1 MEWYWILLVLLG
13 AILFLMFTGVPVGI
27 AFVMVCTVTAYFIYG
42 RFGSFDGNLTAAVF
56 QLTDNAFSNM
66 ANFAIVPIPMFL
78 LMGEL
83 FFHTGLAK
91 RMFNAVEK
99 LMGRVPA
106 RLSYVTVAGG
116 TALATLSGSSMG
128 ATALL
133 GTLMVPEMTARG
145 YKKSMSIG
153 PILGTGGLAML
164 IPPSALAVLLGT
176 IAEIDIGRLLIAG
189 IVPGLILAIFYAVL
203 IFVRATL
210 DPDAAPAYDIE
221 QVPLSARLM
230 LFLRDVLP
238 MVSIIGMVVVL
249 IMGGIATPSEAA
261 AWGSVGVIVLAIGYL
276 FLAPLGQA
284 MLAAGSDDPAVVA
297 ARREALDAARRFW
310 PEFGR
315 AAWKA
320 MWGAARVTVMALVI
334 LLGSSLFSN
343 VLAASGASEKL
354 IQWVTSFDVS
364 AYVMLLMMLGILL
377 LLGMFMDQLAMMLL
391 TVPIFFP
398 VIAGLDFGPDL
409 AVLSVKQVWFGVI
422 MLLGM
427 EISFTTPP
435 FGLLLFVMQ
444 GVAPPGTTFAEI
456 CIAAIPFMAC
466 AMLLLALII
475 GIPGI
480 AVWLPWLG
488 G

>member
-1 MEWYWILLVLLG
+1 MSWYWLLAALLG
-13 AILFLMFTGVPVGI
+13 AILVLMFVGIPVGI
-27 AFVMVCTVTAYFIYG
+27 AFLIVCTVTAFLIYG
-42 RFGSFDGNLTAAVF
+42 RFGSFDGNLEAAVF

-83 FFHTGLAK
+83 FFHTGLAR
-91 RMFNAVEK
+91 RMFNAIEQ

-106 RLSYVTVAGG
+106 RLSYVTVGGG

-176 IAEIDIGRLLIAG
+176 IAEIDIGKLLIAG
-189 IVPGLILAIFYAVL
+189 IIPGIVLATLYVIL

-210 DPDAAPAYDIE
+210 DPEAAPAYDME
-221 QVPLSARLM
+221 PVSWGERARL
-230 LFLRDVLP
+230 LVCDVMP
-238 MVSIIGMVVVL
+238 MVSVIIMVIAL
-249 IMGGIATPSEAA
+249 IMFGVATPSEAA
-261 AWGSVGVIVLAIGYL
+261 AYGCLGVIILAGCYL
-276 FLAPLGQA
+276 LLAPLLRA
-284 MLAAGSDDPAVVA
+284 MFGGPGESRQRALAEVRAFVPDFAHA
-297 ARREALDAARRFW
+297 FW
-310 PEFGR
+310 HSMF
-315 AAWKA
+315 
-320 MWGAARVTVMALVI
+320 GAARVTVVALLI

-343 VLAASGASEKL
+343 VLAASGASVAL
-354 IQWVTSFDVS
+354 IDWVTSFDVS
-364 AYVMLLMMLGILL
+364 AYIMLLMMLGILL

-398 VIAGLDFGPDL
+398 VVAGLDFGMEL
-409 AVLSVKQVWFGVI
+409 AVTQIWFGII
-422 MLLGM
+422 MLLAM
-427 EISFTTPP
+427 EVSFTTPP

-444 GVAPPGTTFAEI
+444 GVAPPGTRFSEI

-466 AMLLLALII
+466 AMLLIALII
-475 GIPGI
+475 MFPGL
-480 AVWLPWLG
+480 AVWLPFLLD
-488 G
+488 

>member
-27 AFVMVCTVTAYFIYG
+27 AFLIVCTATAFFIFG

-189 IVPGLILAIFYAVL
+189 IVPGLILATFYTVL

-221 QVPLSARLM
+221 PVTFSARFIL
-230 LFLRDVLP
+230 LVRDVLP

-261 AWGSVGVIVLAIGYL
+261 AWGSVGVVVLAIGYM
-276 FLAPLGQA
+276 FLVPLGQA
-284 MLAAGSDDPAVVA
+284 LLAAGSDDPAVVA

-315 AAWKA
+315 ATWKSL
-320 MWGAARVTVMALVI
+320 WGAARVTVMALVI

-364 AYVMLLMMLGILL
+364 AYVMMLMMLGILL

-409 AVLSVKQVWFGVI
+409 AVLSVKQIWFGVI

-444 GVAPPGTTFAEI
+444 GVAPPGTTFGEI

-466 AMLLLALII
+466 AMALVALII
-475 GIPGI
+475 IFPGI
-480 AVWLPWLG
+480 ATWLPFLG
-488 G
+488 

>member
-1 MEWYWILLVLLG
+1 MSWYWLLAALLG
-13 AILFLMFTGVPVGI
+13 AILVLMFVGIPVGI
-27 AFVMVCTVTAYFIYG
+27 AFLIVCTVTAFLIYG
-42 RFGSFDGNLTAAVF
+42 RFGSFDGNLEAAVF

-83 FFHTGLAK
+83 FFHTGLAR
-91 RMFNAVEK
+91 RMFNAIEQ

-106 RLSYVTVAGG
+106 RLSYVTVGGG

-176 IAEIDIGRLLIAG
+176 IAEIDIGKLLIAG
-189 IVPGLILAIFYAVL
+189 IIPGIVLATLYVIL

-210 DPDAAPAYDIE
+210 DPEAAPAYDME
-221 QVPLSARLM
+221 PVSWGERARL
-230 LFLRDVLP
+230 LVCDVMP
-238 MVSIIGMVVVL
+238 MVSVIIMVIAL
-249 IMGGIATPSEAA
+249 IMFGVATPSEAA
-261 AWGSVGVIVLAIGYL
+261 AYGCLGVIILAGCYL
-276 FLAPLGQA
+276 LLAPLLRA
-284 MLAAGSDDPAVVA
+284 MFGGPGESRQRALAEVRAFVPDF
-297 ARREALDAARRFW
+297 ARAFW
-310 PEFGR
+310 HSMF
-315 AAWKA
+315 
-320 MWGAARVTVMALVI
+320 GAARVTVVALLI

-343 VLAASGASEKL
+343 VLAASGASVAL
-354 IQWVTSFDVS
+354 IDWVTSFDVS
-364 AYVMLLMMLGILL
+364 AYIMLLMMLGILL

-398 VIAGLDFGPDL
+398 VVAGLDFGMEL
-409 AVLSVKQVWFGVI
+409 AVTQIWFGII
-422 MLLGM
+422 MLLAM
-427 EISFTTPP
+427 EVSFTTPP

-444 GVAPPGTTFAEI
+444 GVAPPGTRFSEI

-466 AMLLLALII
+466 AMLLIALII
-475 GIPGI
+475 MFPGL
-480 AVWLPWLG
+480 AVWLPFLVD
-488 G
+488 

>member
-1 MEWYWILLVLLG
+1 MEWYWILLLLLG
-13 AILFLMFTGVPVGI
+13 SILFLMFAGLPVGL
-27 AFVMVCTVTAYFIYG
+27 AFLIVCTVTAYILYG
-42 RFGSFDGNLTAAVF
+42 RFDTFDENLSAAVF

-83 FFHTGLAK
+83 FFHTGLAN
-91 RMFNAVEK
+91 RMFNAVEL

-128 ATALL
+128 STALL
-133 GTLMVPEMTARG
+133 GTLMVPEMSKRG

-189 IVPGLILAIFYAVL
+189 IVPGLILAIFYVIL

-210 DPDAAPAYDIE
+210 DPNAAPSYDVAHVSFG
-221 QVPLSARLM
+221 QKM
-230 LFLRDVLP
+230 LLLVRDVMP
-238 MVSIIGMVVVL
+238 MVSIIGMVILL
-249 IMGGIATPSEAA
+249 IMGGVTTPSEAA
-261 AWGSVGVIVLAIGYL
+261 AYGSVGVILLALIYMLIGPFVQAVL
-276 FLAPLGQA
+276 LGGA
-284 MLAAGSDDPAVVA
+284 KDPRSVERRQIAKEAV
-297 ARREALDAARRFW
+297 RNFGRL
-310 PEFGR
+310 FGR
-315 AAWKA
+315 ALWKSL
-320 MWGAARVTVMALVI
+320 WGAARVTVIALMI
-334 LLGSSLFSN
+334 LLGSSLFAN
-343 VLAASGASEKL
+343 VLAGSGASVKL
-354 IQWVTSFDVS
+354 IEWVTSFNVS
-364 AYVMLLMMLGILL
+364 GYVMLLMMFGILL

-398 VIAGLDFGPDL
+398 VIAKIDFGMPL
-409 AVLSVKQVWFGVI
+409 EVTQIWFGVI
-422 MLLGM
+422 MLLAM

-444 GVAPPGTTFAEI
+444 GVAPPGTKFSEI
-456 CIAAIPFMAC
+456 CLAALPFMAC
-466 AMLLLALII
+466 ALLLVVLII
-475 GIPGI
+475 AFPGI
-480 AVWLPWLG
+480 ATWLPWAKF
-488 G
+488 

>member
-1 MEWYWILLVLLG
+1 
-13 AILFLMFTGVPVGI
+13 MFVGLPVGI
-27 AFVMVCTVTAYFIYG
+27 AFLIVCTVTAYFIYG
-42 RFGSFDGNLTAAVF
+42 RFGSLDGNLTAAVF

-83 FFHTGLAK
+83 FFHTGLAS
-91 RMFNAVEK
+91 RMFNAVEQ

-128 ATALL
+128 STALL

-189 IVPGLILAIFYAVL
+189 IVPGLILATFYAVL

-210 DPDAAPAYDIE
+210 DPSAAPAYDVEPVSFYVRI
-221 QVPLSARLM
+221 Q
-230 LFLRDVLP
+230 FLVRDVLP

-261 AWGSVGVIVLAIGYL
+261 AWGSVGVILLAIIYL
-276 FLAPLGQA
+276 FLVPLGFA
-284 MLAAGSDDPAVVA
+284 LFTTGSGNPAVVA
-297 ARREALDAARRFW
+297 ARREALNAALRFW

-315 AAWKA
+315 AMWKS
-320 MWGAARVTVMALVI
+320 MWGAARVTVIALLI

-343 VLAASGASEKL
+343 VLAASGASVAL
-354 IQWVTSFDVS
+354 IKWVTSFDVS
-364 AYVMLLMMLGILL
+364 GYVMLLMMFGILL

-391 TVPIFFP
+391 TIPIFFP
-398 VIAGLDFGPDL
+398 VLETLNFGPEL
-409 AVLSVKQVWFGVI
+409 ASLSVKQVWFGVI
-422 MLLGM
+422 MLLAM

-444 GVAPPGTTFAEI
+444 GVAPPGTKFSEI
-456 CIAAIPFMAC
+456 CFAAIPFMMC
-466 AMLLLALII
+466 AMALVALII
-475 GIPGI
+475 IFPGI

-488 G
+488 N

>member
-1 MEWYWILLVLLG
+1 MEWYWILLLLLG
-13 AILFLMFTGVPVGI
+13 SILLLMFTGLPVGM
-27 AFVMVCTVTAYFIYG
+27 AFLIVCTVTAFLLYG
-42 RFGSFDGNLTAAVF
+42 RFATFDDNLAAAVF

-83 FFHTGLAK
+83 FFHTGLAS
-91 RMFNAVEK
+91 RMFNAVEH

-133 GTLMVPEMTARG
+133 GTLMVPEMSKRG

-189 IVPGLILAIFYAVL
+189 IVPGLILALFYTVL

-210 DPDAAPAYDIE
+210 DPEAAPNYEVQHVSIGQRLLLLVRDI
-221 QVPLSARLM
+221 
-230 LFLRDVLP
+230 LP
-238 MVSIIGMVVVL
+238 MVSIIVMVILL
-249 IMGGIATPSEAA
+249 IMGGVATPSEAA
-261 AWGSVGVIVLAIGYL
+261 AYGSVGVILLAFCYL
-276 FLAPLGQA
+276 LIAPLIR
-284 MLAAGSDDPAVVA
+284 VA
-297 ARREALDAARRFW
+297 AVSLFKIDGAAERQREAMAAVRNFW
-310 PEFGR
+310 GDFGR
-315 AAWKA
+315 ALWKSL
-320 MWGAARVTVMALVI
+320 WGAGRVTVIALMI
-334 LLGSSLFSN
+334 LLGSSLFAN
-343 VLAASGASEKL
+343 VLAGSGASVKL
-354 IQWVTSFDVS
+354 IEWVTGFDVS
-364 AYVMLLMMLGILL
+364 GYVMLMMMFGILL

-398 VIAGLDFGPDL
+398 VIAKLDFGMPLD
-409 AVLSVKQVWFGVI
+409 VTQIWFGVI
-422 MLLGM
+422 MLLAM

-444 GVAPPGTTFAEI
+444 GVAPKGTRFSEI
-456 CIAAIPFMAC
+456 CLAAIPFMAC
-466 AMLLLALII
+466 AMLLVALII
-475 GIPGI
+475 IFPGI
-480 AVWLPWLG
+480 ATWLPWAKF
-488 G
+488 

>member
-1 MEWYWILLVLLG
+1 MEWYWLLLALLGTILVLM
-13 AILFLMFTGVPVGI
+13 FLGVPVGI
-27 AFVMVCTVTAYFIYG
+27 AFLIVCTFTAFHLFG
-42 RFGSFDGNLTAAVF
+42 RFDTFDENLAAAVF

-83 FFHTGLAK
+83 FFHTGLAR
-91 RMFNAVEK
+91 RMFSAIER
-99 LMGRVPA
+99 LLGRLPA

-176 IAEIDIGRLLIAG
+176 IAEIDIGKLLIAG
-189 IVPGLILAIFYAVL
+189 VLPGLILAFFYCVL
-203 IFVRATL
+203 IYVRARL
-210 DPDAAPAYDIE
+210 DPDAAPAYEVE
-221 QVPLSARLM
+221 QISVGARVV
-230 LFLRDVLP
+230 LFLSDVAP
-238 MVSIIGMVVVL
+238 MISVIGMVIAL
-249 IMGGIATPSEAA
+249 IMFGVATPSEAA
-261 AWGSVGVIVLAIGYL
+261 AYGCLGVILLAIAYL
-276 FLAPLGQA
+276 FLLPLLLLLIPG
-284 MLAAGSDDPAVVA
+284 GSA
-297 ARREALDAARRFW
+297 ARRAQA
-310 PEFGR
+310 R
-315 AAWKA
+315 AALAAFVPDAIRALWKSL
-320 MWGAARVTVMALVI
+320 WGSARVTVVALLI

-343 VLAASGASEKL
+343 VLAASGASVAL
-354 IQWVTSFDVS
+354 IEWVTGFDVS
-364 AYVMLLMMLGILL
+364 AYVMLLMMLCILL

-398 VIAGLDFGPDL
+398 VVAGLDFGMELP
-409 AVLSVKQVWFGVI
+409 VKQIWFGVI
-422 MLLGM
+422 MLLAM

-444 GVAPPGTTFAEI
+444 GVAPPGTRFGEI
-456 CIAAIPFMAC
+456 CMAALPFMAC
-466 AMLLLALII
+466 AMVLVALII
-475 GIPGI
+475 FFPEL
-480 AVWLPWLG
+480 AVWLPFLID
-488 G
+488 